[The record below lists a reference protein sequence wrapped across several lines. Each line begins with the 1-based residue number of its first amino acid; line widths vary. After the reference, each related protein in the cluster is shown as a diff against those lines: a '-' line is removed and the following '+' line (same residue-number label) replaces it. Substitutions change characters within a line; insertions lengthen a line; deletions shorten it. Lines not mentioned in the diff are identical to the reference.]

1 MALIPIIEN
10 IKKAKERTKA
20 HKAVDWVNPFV
31 TTPTKFANAVTF
43 LVGANKNKKD
53 EEAAR
58 NEIVNKRKEAELYNA
73 KIDSQENSRKQL
85 EFLKA
90 IMSQATDYRQQAPYL
105 EEYFNIIQDELPGRG
120 QRLRE
125 LDAYGRGQG
134 GNEMNQMLGLDDPET
149 NALNQLNTSRFME
162 DFGQPTGDEET
173 DLRNAELIAR
183 IMDQPELASQYYGK
197 QNNPNIIDQ
206 VGGRLESI
214 LPGPKNTYEEIMKRK
229 RLSGMGEN
237 FTSYSTPGYRM

>member
-1 MALIPIIEN
+1 MAKNKL
-10 IKKAKERTKA
+10 KQASERTVGRKA
-20 HKAVDWVNPFV
+20 ADWANPFV
-31 TTPTKFANAVTF
+31 TPSTKFANAVTF
-43 LVGANKNKKD
+43 LAGQNGQKKK
-53 EEAAR
+53 EEAER
-58 NEIVNKRKEAELYNA
+58 NAIIAKRKEAEAYNA
-73 KIDSQENSRKQL
+73 KIDSQENSRKQA

-105 EEYFNIIQDELPGRG
+105 EEYFNLIQNEYPGRG
-120 QRLRE
+120 QRLQE
-125 LDAYGRGQG
+125 LDAYGNGQG
-134 GNEMNQMLGLDDPET
+134 ANEMNQMLGLDDPET
-149 NALNQLNTSRFME
+149 GALNQLNASRFME
-162 DFGQPTGDEET
+162 DFGQPTGDEES